1 MAVQLMRGYA
11 DAMRVA
17 YYQPMA
23 SMNHAVRIVVSR
35 LLTVAVLALL
45 VQAHAR
51 ADEVRVMTSGA
62 FTAAHQILSAD
73 YERSRQHPVV
83 TIYGASMGTGETTI
97 PRRLERGEPADVII
111 LAATALDDLIARGL
125 VVAGSRIDLA
135 RSTIAMAVRTGAPK
149 PDISTVDALTRALL
163 AARTVGYSSS
173 ASGTYLVTELF
184 PRLGVSDALKNRLR
198 VSEGA
203 VGALVASG
211 DAEIGFQQLSELLPI
226 SGIEVVGPLPAEVQR
241 VTTFSAGIVRGSK
254 HPELAREL
262 LDFYRLP
269 SASATIKSTGLEPIV
284 IR

>member
-1 MAVQLMRGYA
+1 MKSYISRKFPQETRTTRSIRLRRSETEAVMAVQLMRGYA

-23 SMNHAVRIVVSR
+23 SMNHAARIVVSR
-35 LLTVAVLALL
+35 LLAVAALVLL

-73 YERSRQHPVV
+73 YERSRQHSVV

-163 AARTVGYSSS
+163 AA
-173 ASGTYLVTELF
+173 
-184 PRLGVSDALKNRLR
+184 
-198 VSEGA
+198 
-203 VGALVASG
+203 
-211 DAEIGFQQLSELLPI
+211 
-226 SGIEVVGPLPAEVQR
+226 
-241 VTTFSAGIVRGSK
+241 
-254 HPELAREL
+254 
-262 LDFYRLP
+262 
-269 SASATIKSTGLEPIV
+269 
-284 IR
+284 